1 MRIASVSAIAFDA
14 GFQRQDLLTRRIAS
28 PMSRWPRFAERRASW
43 MWPSKKTLV
52 RVVDTDGC
60 VGWSC
65 TNGGEVTALIVNE
78 QLARIAEGADVED
91 HATLWSQMFHALL
104 PFDRSGLAGMAV
116 AGVDIAMWDLHA
128 RRAGVALVDLL
139 GGARVDSMTCYATT
153 TAPEAQAPIPWW
165 GLKAAMPNGPEA
177 GADGLAENVALLR
190 RFREAAGPDRRVMLD
205 AFMAWDADYT
215 LRLAEAAADLDLYWI
230 EDPLP
235 PQDIDGLRRLR
246 ARGGPGLRLALGNFC
261 FNRWDCKALLD
272 EGLVDVLQPDVAWAG
287 GITETLEIIAMAE
300 KAGVPVFLHN
310 SYEQPWA
317 LAIAAALIPDPVVEF
332 VDRGAV
338 SELYGLMGTPPARD
352 GGRIAAP
359 AGPSGNCP
367 SPALAALFDI
377 RPKSAQA

>member
-43 MWPSKKTLV
+43 MWPFKKAVV

-65 TNGGEVTALIVNE
+65 TNGGEVVALIINR
-78 QLARIAEGADVED
+78 QLARIAEGAEVED
-91 HATLWSQMFHALL
+91 YAALWSQMFHSLL

-116 AGVDIAMWDLHA
+116 GAVDIALWDLRA

-165 GLKAAMPNGPEA
+165 GLKAAMPHGPEA

-205 AFMAWDADYT
+205 AYMAWDADYT
-215 LRLAEAAADLDLYWI
+215 LRLSEAATDLDIYWI

-287 GITETLEIIAMAE
+287 GVTEALEIIAMAG
-300 KAGVPVFLHN
+300 KAGVPVILHN

-317 LAIAAALIPDPVVEF
+317 LALAAATIPDPVVEF

-338 SELYGLMGTPPARD
+338 SELYGLMGSPPARY

-359 AGPSGNCP
+359 TARSGNRP
-367 SPALAALFDI
+367 PPPLQALFDTQ
-377 RPKSAQA
+377 PKSAKA